1 MEIEKGTF
9 GNIDEYKVLFI
20 LNEEAD
26 KDKRIRKILTNFNNS
41 VKDITESQLKNKN
54 YIFKLLYEDY
64 KIKVSKINFENSI
77 KSRLDNFFV
86 SKIRSFN
93 KKISNG

>member
-54 YIFKLLYEDY
+54 YIFKLLYSSWKWKTSTCLY
-64 KIKVSKINFENSI
+64 STSNWKFFIYIFKV
-77 KSRLDNFFV
+77 
-86 SKIRSFN
+86 
-93 KKISNG
+93 

>member
-41 VKDITESQLKNKN
+41 VKDITESISLNYYMKIIKLK
-54 YIFKLLYEDY
+54 YQKLIL
-64 KIKVSKINFENSI
+64 KIVLKV
-77 KSRLDNFFV
+77 D
-86 SKIRSFN
+86 
-93 KKISNG
+93 